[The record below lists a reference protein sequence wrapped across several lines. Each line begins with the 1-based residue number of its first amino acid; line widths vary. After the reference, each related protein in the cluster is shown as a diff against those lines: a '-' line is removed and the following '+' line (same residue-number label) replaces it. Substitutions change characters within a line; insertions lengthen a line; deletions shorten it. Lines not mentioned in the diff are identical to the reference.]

1 MTGLDG
7 VHFHLNCVCYIP
19 LFIKYCHRLTKIS
32 MDSDVYIVTDILSL
46 CRANPFLKHLNCY
59 PKEVITDIIFINLI
73 YTYIVYIR

>member
-1 MTGLDG
+1 
-7 VHFHLNCVCYIP
+7 
-19 LFIKYCHRLTKIS
+19 